1 MTVSVWQA
9 DDTQPIQEVDFL
21 VVGAGLAG
29 CTAAYFASQAGR
41 KVVVT
46 DSQDIGLGAT
56 SRNAGFMITGLDCYY
71 AEGIERYGHAI
82 AKEIWDL
89 SLHTHKIWRDIA
101 KDTDV
106 KMITCGSLLLAESQE
121 EAEDVKK
128 SAKALQDD
136 GIEVIFHEN
145 DPLKRGYFCAIEQP
159 WDGAVQPYQLVN
171 AILNKSN
178 ATFIGNNE
186 LYHIEQLAPQ
196 KVMVYTR
203 KYRFIAQKVMLCT
216 NAYSPRIH
224 PYFVGKVV
232 PTRAQVLATEP
243 LETAPLPMI
252 GYSDYG
258 YMYYRTTFDNRLL
271 IGGGRKQN
279 KPAENDTIEDR
290 ITEPVQAI
298 LDDYLKTRFPEVRGA
313 VTRRWSGIMGFSVD
327 GLPLAGIIP
336 NMPDV
341 GFAVGFT
348 GHGLALG
355 GGTAERAVNKLLTGE
370 HAGAVDASRLH
381 P

>member
-9 DDTQPIQEVDFL
+9 DDSQPIQEVDVL

-29 CTAAYFASQAGR
+29 CTAAYFATQAGR
-41 KVVVT
+41 TVT
-46 DSQDIGLGAT
+46 ITDMNDVGMGAS

-71 AEGIERYGHAI
+71 NEGIARYGHDVAR
-82 AKEIWDL
+82 EIWNL
-89 SLHTHKIWRDIA
+89 SLHTHQIWHNMA
-101 KDTDV
+101 KDADV
-106 KMITCGSLLLAESQE
+106 PLVRCGSLLLAESE
-121 EAEDVKK
+121 AEAEDVKR
-128 SAKALQDD
+128 AAEALQADD
-136 GIEVIFHEN
+136 IQVIFHDH
-145 DPLKRGYFCAIEQP
+145 DPLKRGYVCAIEQP
-159 WDGAVQPYQLVN
+159 WDSAVQPYKLIQ
-171 AILNKSN
+171 AILAKSG

-224 PYFVGKVV
+224 PYFIGKVV
-232 PTRAQVLATEP
+232 PTRAQVMITEP
-243 LETAPLPMI
+243 LVKAPLPMI

-279 KPAENDTIEDR
+279 KPAEDDTTEDR
-290 ITEPVQAI
+290 TTNAVQAI
-298 LDDYLKTRFPEVRGA
+298 LDAYKSQYFGDVKAPIA
-313 VTRRWSGIMGFSVD
+313 RRWSGIMGFSVD
-327 GLPLAGIIP
+327 GLPLAGILP
-336 NMPDV
+336 DMPDV

-355 GGTAERAVNKLLTGE
+355 GGTAERAVKLLLHGD
-370 HAGAVDASRLH
+370 HAGAVDARRLG
-381 P
+381 

>member
-41 KVVVT
+41 KVVIT

-71 AEGIERYGHAI
+71 AEGIERYGHAV
-82 AKEIWDL
+82 AKEIWEL
-89 SLHTHKIWRDIA
+89 SLHTHKIWRDMA
-101 KDTDV
+101 YDTDV
-106 KMITCGSLLLAESQE
+106 KMITCGSLLLAESE
-121 EAEDVKK
+121 AEAEDVKK
-128 SAKALQDD
+128 SAQALKAD
-136 GIEVIFHEN
+136 GIDVIFHED
-145 DPLKRGYFCAIEQP
+145 DPLKRGYFSAIEQP

-171 AILNKSN
+171 AILAKSG

-186 LYHIEQLAPQ
+186 LYRIEQLAPQ

-279 KPAENDTIEDR
+279 KPAEDDTIEDK
-290 ITEPVQAI
+290 ITDAVQAI
-298 LDDYLKTRFPEVRGA
+298 LDDYLKTRFPEVKA
-313 VTRRWSGIMGFSVD
+313 PVTRRWSGIMGFSVD
-327 GLPLAGIIP
+327 GLPLAGTIP
-336 NMPDV
+336 DMPDV

-355 GGTAERAVNKLLTGE
+355 GGTAQRAVNKLLTGQ
-370 HAGAVDASRLH
+370 HAGAVDASRLG
-381 P
+381 